1 MAKKTIGYTTGVF
14 DLFHTGHLNILK
26 KASEHCDYLIV
37 GVTSDQT
44 VFNYKKRYPMIPL
57 EERIEIIKSIKYVD
71 KTVVQNSMDKIKAY
85 ELYKFDKLFHGNDWK
100 DSNMYN
106 EIEKKLHNLG
116 VDIIYFEYTKG
127 TSTSILKKH
136 IYYEVKNEKENS

>member
-1 MAKKTIGYTTGVF
+1 
-14 DLFHTGHLNILK
+14 
-26 KASEHCDYLIV
+26 
-37 GVTSDQT
+37 
-44 VFNYKKRYPMIPL
+44 
-57 EERIEIIKSIKYVD
+57 
-71 KTVVQNSMDKIKAY
+71 MDKIKAY

-106 EIEKKLHNLG
+106 EIEKKLNNLG

-136 IYYEVKNEKENS
+136 IYISIVYHNHI